1 MFFPL
6 LGNDGS
12 AFVEVLV
19 ARSSGLE
26 EEKWEV
32 LLVASSFMSPADS
45 KSWTNPTRVRM
56 FGEHLTCG
64 KKREKKKEGFVEE
77 EL

>member
-1 MFFPL
+1 M

-32 LLVASSFMSPADS
+32 LLVASSFMSPAES

-56 FGEHLTCG
+56 FGEHLSCG
-64 KKREKKKEGFVEE
+64 KEKGHERERGFMEDE
-77 EL
+77 